1 MAQIKTLAQK
11 EAEIKELSPIY
22 KPNWP
27 SDINIM
33 KIMFAPYDSSYMNIP
48 RYSSLEAYKKFI
60 GQKIYYTGND
70 NVYFFSDRKNDVTI
84 EHVGNA
90 PFKIKLE
97 FNL

>member
-33 KIMFAPYDSSYMNIP
+33 KIMFAPYDSSYPQIRN
-48 RYSSLEAYKKFI
+48 
-60 GQKIYYTGND
+60 
-70 NVYFFSDRKNDVTI
+70 
-84 EHVGNA
+84 
-90 PFKIKLE
+90 
-97 FNL
+97 

>member
-84 EHVGNA
+84 EHV
-90 PFKIKLE
+90 
-97 FNL
+97 